1 IDRKHFMKSIEAQS
15 IRGLRLWYLSKKLDA
30 IFFIHFF
37 PVFRVRCN
45 FNDQIVF
52 LFFAEEKDQPAV
64 AFRSFL
70 LTDAFTFFTPDT
82 LASFTTVKSSLFKN
96 FTAKAYRMASIF

>member
-1 IDRKHFMKSIEAQS
+1 MKSIEAQS

-82 LASFTTVKSSLFKN
+82 LASFTTVESSLFKN